1 MEQPFLLETPLTLEW
16 SKILFTIPK
25 KYKKILQNVSGKAPH
40 SKITAIMGPSGS
52 GKTSLLNVLACR
64 VVQDKN
70 ISLTGTIYINH
81 QLRNEKT
88 FSKSIAYVEQHD
100 LLFPFLTVKETITL
114 SAKFNGNL
122 VSHLVEDTMRQMSLE
137 KSRDTLIGNETVR
150 GLSGGEKKRV
160 AIAIQLIS
168 NPKILLLDEPTSGLD
183 SFQAMAV
190 FQNLK
195 VLANQEKTIIASI
208 HQPSSALME
217 MVDHLVLLSEGKT
230 IFNGPYIDVLNYFQT
245 MDFHCPVNYNPMD
258 FIIDLVSL
266 NYNNEEALKISNKRL
281 ESLALNWRTM
291 ESCNNNRND
300 TTSIYKLET
309 SNNSKQF
316 SLGPLLWRSWIQNIR
331 NTFALKIKFF
341 TSIFFAL
348 VLGGIYSKSSNDA
361 SGIQDTIG
369 ILFFIAINQA
379 FSNVIGIINLFV
391 NEKILAQ
398 KEIKSGFYG
407 LPVYYLSK
415 LIVEIPFTMISPL
428 VFGIIIYW
436 IVGLNSLPQRFF
448 MFLFIII
455 LESFTAM
462 MMGIFV
468 SALSSS
474 VEIATAFAPPLN
486 IVFFLFAGV
495 FINLKNLPVWLQ
507 FFPKISFIHWCF
519 EALVI
524 NEFKG
529 KKFTC
534 NHSTP
539 FCIKTGEQVLQ
550 MYSLNNHINISLL
563 SLFGIGLVFLIL
575 GYFGLYYTS
584 PRYTSPRCQK
594 I

>member
-1 MEQPFLLETPLTLEW
+1 MQEPFLLETPITLEW

-64 VVQDKN
+64 VVADKN
-70 ISLTGTIYINH
+70 ISLSGNIYIN
-81 QLRNEKT
+81 QKLRNEKT
-88 FSKSIAYVEQHD
+88 FTKTVAYVEQQD
-100 LLFPFLTVKETITL
+100 LLFPFLTVIETLVL
-114 SAKFNGNL
+114 SAKFNGILDNN
-122 VSHLVEDTMRQMSLE
+122 SVENTIRQMSLE
-137 KSRDTLIGNETVR
+137 KSRDTLIGNERVR

-160 AIAIQLIS
+160 AIAIHLIS

-183 SFQAMAV
+183 SYQAMAV
-190 FQNLK
+190 FQNLEM
-195 VLANQEKTIIASI
+195 LANQEKTIIASI

-217 MVDHLVLLSEGKT
+217 MMDNLVLLSEGKT
-230 IFNGPYIDVLNYFQT
+230 IYNGPYIDILTYFQT

-258 FIIDLVSL
+258 FVIDLVSL
-266 NYNNEEALKISNKRL
+266 NYNNEETLKTSIKRL

-291 ESCNNNRND
+291 EPLYDYSNDNNFYEMAIQKK
-300 TTSIYKLET
+300 TGVYS
-309 SNNSKQF
+309 F
-316 SLGPLLWRSWIQNIR
+316 GPLLWRSWIQNIR
-331 NTFALKIKFF
+331 NTFALKIKLF

-348 VLGGIYSKSSNDA
+348 VLGGIYSKSSKAVDA

-391 NEKILAQ
+391 NEKLLAQ

-436 IVGLNSLPQRFF
+436 IVGLNPIPVRFF
-448 MFLFIII
+448 MFLWIII

-468 SALSSS
+468 SAMSSS

-495 FINLKNLPVWLQ
+495 FINLRNLPTWLQ

-529 KKFTC
+529 KTFTC
-534 NHSTP
+534 DQSSP
-539 FCIKTGEQVLQ
+539 FCIQTGEQVLQ
-550 MYSLNNHINISLL
+550 MYSLNNDINISLL

-584 PRYTSPRCQK
+584 PQYKFINSK
-594 I
+594 